1 MKRLSK
7 NDIED
12 RVQKAAEILGLI
24 PYLDRYPRALSGGQ
38 RQRVAM
44 GRAIVRDPQVFLFDE
59 PLSNLD
65 AKLRVQMRTEIRELH
80 QRLKTTTIY
89 VTHDQIEAMTMADK
103 IVVLQ
108 NGVIEQIG
116 SPLDLY
122 DNPANEFVAG
132 FIGSPAMNFFS
143 GNVEVHENKLVA
155 RLKGGTLP
163 LKETKHVSAG
173 QKIKIGVRP
182 ENLMITDAGITAT
195 TSVIE
200 PTGPETHV
208 VLRDKEG
215 SEITLVSRERRNFA
229 VGETLHLTVS
239 PENMHI
245 FDSEKGQSIT

>member
-1 MKRLSK
+1 
-7 NDIED
+7 
-12 RVQKAAEILGLI
+12 
-24 PYLDRYPRALSGGQ
+24 
-38 RQRVAM
+38 M
-44 GRAIVRDPQVFLFDE
+44 GSEMCIRD
-59 PLSNLD
+59 S
-65 AKLRVQMRTEIRELH
+65 
-80 QRLKTTTIY
+80 
-89 VTHDQIEAMTMADK
+89 
-103 IVVLQ
+103 
-108 NGVIEQIG
+108 GVIEQIG

-229 VGETLHLTVS
+229 V
-239 PENMHI
+239 
-245 FDSEKGQSIT
+245 